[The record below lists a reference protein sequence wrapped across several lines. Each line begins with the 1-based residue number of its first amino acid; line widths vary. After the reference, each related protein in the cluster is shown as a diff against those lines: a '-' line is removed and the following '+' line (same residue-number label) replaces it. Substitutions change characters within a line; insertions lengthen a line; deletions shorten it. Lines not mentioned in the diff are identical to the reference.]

1 MDRDTLLDLIPAY
14 ALDAL
19 DETERLEVAALLET
33 DAEARQLLQ
42 DYHAVAEVLSLVV
55 SVREAPASTRTG
67 LQQRLAERRSNQ
79 TGAAEKPESKVRT
92 LPRRWVGLGAAAAVF
107 LVAIIGFVVFQLANQ
122 PGEEEQ
128 RIALNRETY
137 YALV

>member
-19 DETERLEVAALLET
+19 DDDERQQVAALLET

-42 DYHAVAEVLSLVV
+42 DYRAVADVLPLMV
-55 SVREAPASTRTG
+55 SVREVPASTRTG

-79 TGAAEKPESKVRT
+79 VVPTEKSESKVRT
-92 LPRRWVGLGAAAAVF
+92 LPRRWVGLG
-107 LVAIIGFVVFQLANQ
+107 
-122 PGEEEQ
+122 
-128 RIALNRETY
+128 
-137 YALV
+137 